1 MSRMKLYASRGG
13 WLPAGSQ
20 SSPPDTMNGKI
31 VAELSYRET
40 LFGYALF
47 DKLQFGFVQAGFEQ
61 VLIAINISVMGA

>member
-1 MSRMKLYASRGG
+1 
-13 WLPAGSQ
+13 
-20 SSPPDTMNGKI
+20 MNGKI

-47 DKLQFGFVQAGFEQ
+47 NKLQFGFVQAGFEQ